1 MVINVNDLVNRRAD
15 NRWDR
20 TAVGDLLERVTWS
33 TPDKT
38 VIVGWDGAFAHPEN
52 ERLTYRQAND
62 SANRFANALLSKGLV
77 RGDVVMLLCD
87 NSVEAWLTKLAVA
100 KAGLVCAPVNT
111 MMAPDVLGQLV
122 ELVEPKF
129 LVIDSE
135 RWATNADILGHHG
148 VEAGVTITIGG
159 DAVPG
164 SSSFL
169 EFCAD
174 SPDTEPQV
182 DIHGD
187 DIWQILFTSGTTAAP
202 KGVMLSHHATHYAGM
217 NFTAALTRGLRHES
231 DIVQCSFLPLIYH
244 VGDHL
249 FNISVLLNGGTL
261 VIGRKPDPVA
271 TARAIDRE
279 SVTCLWGGSPAM
291 LGAVAEALDAE
302 PNLNASNLSVAVYGW
317 AALPP
322 RTFASL
328 RVRCGDSLQALAIF
342 GQTESIACHRF
353 WPDSWSE
360 LYERT
365 APRDNYVGVP
375 SPILSSKIVD
385 PFGMEIRSHD
395 DGPGEAVYRSPA
407 LFSGYYRNE
416 QATREAFVDGWFHS
430 GDSCVIGE
438 NGQRIM
444 VDRYKDIVKTGG
456 ENVSTLRVEAVLLEH
471 PSVARAAVV
480 GLPHQ
485 QWGEAVTAVVVTHE
499 GVVADAS
506 DIIDFAR
513 SRLAGFETPKR
524 IEFVDSLPDTVGGKI
539 LKYKLRQS
547 LAALYT
553 T

>member
-1 MVINVNDLVNRRAD
+1 MAINVSDLVDRRAD

-52 ERLTYRQAND
+52 ERLTYKQAND

-135 RWATNADILGHHG
+135 RWATNADILGYHG

-164 SSSFL
+164 SSSFS

-291 LGAVAEALDAE
+291 LGVVAETLDAE
-302 PNLNASNLSVAVYGW
+302 PDLDASSLKVAVYGW

-328 RVRCGDSLQALAIF
+328 RARCGDSLQALAIF

-353 WPDSWSE
+353 WPDSWSD

-385 PFGMEIRSHD
+385 PLGVEITNTD
-395 DGPGEAVYRSPA
+395 DGPGEAVYRTPA

-416 QATREAFVDGWFHS
+416 QATRDAFAGGWFHS

-471 PSVARAAVV
+471 PAVARAAVV
-480 GLPHQ
+480 GLPHE
-485 QWGEAVTAVVVTHE
+485 QWGEAVTAVVVTRE

-524 IEFVDSLPDTVGGKI
+524 VEFVDSLPDTVGGKI